1 MNKKTI
7 KHNWPKMLCS
17 WYEKHQRTLPW
28 RRSKKAYPVWISEV
42 MLQQTQVQTVIPYY
56 KNFMNVFPSIRS
68 LAKAPEDK
76 LLKAWEGLGYYSRA
90 LRLKKAAHVILKK
103 YHGCIPEN
111 NEDLKT
117 LPGMGDYIASA
128 ISSIC
133 FEKTNPV
140 VDGNV
145 LRVCLRFW
153 GIYEDIKK
161 ASLKGVIRD
170 RLRPYICQTTPSV
183 FNQAMMELGAMVCRP
198 RDPSCKTCPLK
209 GQCYA
214 FQNNRVS
221 DLPTTTKKQK
231 KPHYQIAVAIVYKG
245 NKILIAKRKSHG
257 LLGGLWEFPGGKRKG
272 KEALKKT
279 AIREVKEE
287 TNIDI
292 QIEEKITSIKHAYS
306 HFSITLTAFRARYV
320 SGKAK
325 AKEAQALRW
334 IFPEEIKNFAFPTA
348 NKKIFQGVDLTRQ

>member
-1 MNKKTI
+1 MNKKSS
-7 KHNWPKMLCS
+7 KDNWPKRLCS
-17 WYEKHQRTLPW
+17 WYEKHHRMLPW

-56 KNFMNVFPSIRS
+56 KHFIKLFPSIRS
-68 LAKAPEDK
+68 LANAPEDK

-90 LRLKKAAHVILKK
+90 LRLKEAAQVVLKR
-103 YHGCIPEN
+103 YYGRIPGDKE
-111 NEDLKT
+111 ELKT
-117 LPGMGDYIASA
+117 LPGIGDYVASA

-133 FEKTNPV
+133 FEKGNPV

-161 ASLKGVIRD
+161 SSLKGVISD
-170 RLRPYICQTTPSV
+170 RLRPYISQTTPSV
-183 FNQAMMELGAMVCRP
+183 FNQAMMELGALVCRP
-198 RDPSCKTCPLK
+198 RDPLCKSCPLK

-214 FQNNRVS
+214 FQSNQVS
-221 DLPTTTKKQK
+221 DLPTTSKKRK
-231 KPHYQIAVAIVYKG
+231 TPHYQVAVAIVYKG
-245 NKILIAKRKSHG
+245 NKILIAKRKSRG

-272 KEALKKT
+272 KEALKQT

-292 QIEEKITSIKHAYS
+292 QIEKKIASINHAYS
-306 HFSITLTAFRARYV
+306 HFSITLTAFRARYL
-320 SGKAK
+320 SGKLR

-334 IFPEEIKNFAFPTA
+334 IFPEEIKNYAFPTA
-348 NKKIFQGVDLTRQ
+348 NKKIFSGRTIL

>member
-1 MNKKTI
+1 MNKKNN
-7 KHNWPKMLCS
+7 KHNWPEKLCS
-17 WYEKHQRTLPW
+17 WYEKHHRMLPW
-28 RRSKKAYPVWISEV
+28 RRFKKAYPVWISEV

-56 KNFMNVFPSIRS
+56 KNFMSIFPSIRS

-90 LRLKKAAHVILKK
+90 LRLKKAAQVILENF
-103 YHGCIPEN
+103 HGRIPKN
-111 NEDLKT
+111 KEDLKT
-117 LPGMGDYIASA
+117 LPGVGDYVASA
-128 ISSIC
+128 VSSIC
-133 FEKTNPV
+133 FEKPNPV

-170 RLRPYICQTTPSV
+170 RLKPYICQTTPSV
-183 FNQAMMELGAMVCRP
+183 FNQAMMELGAMVCRS
-198 RDPSCKTCPLK
+198 RDPSCMTCPLK
-209 GQCYA
+209 DQCYA

-221 DLPTTTKKQK
+221 DLPVTTKKRQI
-231 KPHYQIAVAIVYKG
+231 PHYRIAVAIVYKG

-272 KEALKKT
+272 KEALKQT

-292 QIEEKITSIKHAYS
+292 QVEEKITSIKHAYS

-320 SGKAK
+320 SGKPK
-325 AKEAQALRW
+325 AKEAQALKW
-334 IFPEEIKNFAFPTA
+334 IVPEEIKNYAFPTA
-348 NKKIFQGVDLTRQ
+348 NKKIFSGRTFL